1 MTDYYLCAVIT
12 KRKEKQYSLAD
23 AKHTMLAVLNP
34 PNIGQTVPAA
44 LEMRNDVVAWAAKYV
59 MRSAG
64 Y

>member
-44 LEMRNDVVAWAAKYV
+44 LEMRNDVVA
-59 MRSAG
+59 
-64 Y
+64 